1 MIEVITVAG
10 WSSLVARRA
19 HNPKV
24 IGSNPIPATNFL
36 RFFFMHNHNLKHKR
50 IFLSNLSVKKVLVT
64 LACFL
69 IIFVALSGC
78 ERVDDLK
85 GDILNRFA
93 GEKELDSAVE
103 TVEVFFNHIINH
115 EFEQAYNYI
124 YKEKESS
131 KVLEDFISEF
141 ADVTQIVS
149 FETNWVEVKNN
160 IAIVGLDLI
169 DTYDNEEKIYKDL
182 QISLIKD
189 DNGEW
194 KINFWQ

>member
-1 MIEVITVAG
+1 
-10 WSSLVARRA
+10 
-19 HNPKV
+19 
-24 IGSNPIPATNFL
+24 
-36 RFFFMHNHNLKHKR
+36 MHNHNLKHKR

-124 YKEKESS
+124 YKEEENS